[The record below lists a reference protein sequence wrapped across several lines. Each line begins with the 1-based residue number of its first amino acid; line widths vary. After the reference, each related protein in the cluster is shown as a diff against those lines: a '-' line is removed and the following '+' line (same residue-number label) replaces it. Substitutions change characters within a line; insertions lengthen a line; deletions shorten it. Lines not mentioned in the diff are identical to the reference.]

1 MESTR
6 YPASAMGRAIERLK
20 AKKLLETNGYSVT
33 KGKNHKKYLK
43 TIQNY
48 SKLWN
53 RRTSWNKRST
63 PLKNYHIR
71 ILIHFYIKHGIV
83 VIFLFQKL
91 MSVPLRLFQTL
102 ESRVI

>member
-48 SKLWN
+48 SKL
-53 RRTSWNKRST
+53 
-63 PLKNYHIR
+63 
-71 ILIHFYIKHGIV
+71 
-83 VIFLFQKL
+83 
-91 MSVPLRLFQTL
+91 
-102 ESRVI
+102 